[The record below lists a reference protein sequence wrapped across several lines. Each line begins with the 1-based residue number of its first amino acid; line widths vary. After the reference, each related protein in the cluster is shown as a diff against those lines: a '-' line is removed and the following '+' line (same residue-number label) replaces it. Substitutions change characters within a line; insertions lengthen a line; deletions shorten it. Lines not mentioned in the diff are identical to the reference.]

1 LLFSALCALSSAQ
14 YPGAKPVP
22 NPWRAGFK
30 TITESRAKD
39 ILGYLA
45 GPELRGRGS
54 LTPDFFAAAGYVAW
68 RLKEMGLEPAGD
80 AGSFFQRY
88 DLVRSV
94 AVPAET
100 SIASTDG
107 SLQIPY
113 GPNFQVCTLSDTERR
128 VKFAFVTMPKEAD
141 ISNFDWESLRG
152 RIVVY
157 SSQAATNS
165 AFMAKLSEMREK
177 LALEQVITVALER
190 LSTNNPQRSTG
201 IKDFPD
207 PRNGTLSPLR
217 FSLPGMKQIA
227 DKLGVTKYFEE
238 KPNGVSVELPNGEF
252 NVKVKVQQEISP
264 LLNVVAKLP
273 GSDPDLAKEAVVIG
287 SHLDHLGPSND
298 GIRYGADDNGSG
310 CTANLLVAKALVSN
324 PVKPKRSV
332 LFAFWAAEEVGL
344 YGSYAYMCKPSVAPE
359 NTVAYFN
366 LDMLGRN
373 EEFGVEIAENN
384 VDVVYPG
391 IVTTNSMDFYNRLVA
406 NNAFVYLRFKPDK
419 TDRTNRSDTRNFVW
433 KGVPTVK
440 VFTGEHPDYH
450 RAGDTLDKINWTKL
464 VNITKWLYLS
474 VGDLATR
481 ADRPKFAMTPFAPP
495 SFAILQ
501 GRLKLP
507 ADFQVPSKAKQ
518 IAEVVDAAGTVL
530 AKQEL
535 PLSQSQLAYEVLVP
549 KSQLATGGPFTLRVR
564 IMDGSKE
571 LLSTPTPLNVP
582 ADGWTRA
589 QDAKLEASPHD
600 QRAK

>member
-1 LLFSALCALSSAQ
+1 
-14 YPGAKPVP
+14 
-22 NPWRAGFK
+22 
-30 TITESRAKD
+30 
-39 ILGYLA
+39 
-45 GPELRGRGS
+45 
-54 LTPDFFAAAGYVAW
+54 
-68 RLKEMGLEPAGD
+68 
-80 AGSFFQRY
+80 
-88 DLVRSV
+88 
-94 AVPAET
+94 
-100 SIASTDG
+100 
-107 SLQIPY
+107 
-113 GPNFQVCTLSDTERR
+113 
-128 VKFAFVTMPKEAD
+128 
-141 ISNFDWESLRG
+141 
-152 RIVVY
+152 
-157 SSQAATNS
+157 
-165 AFMAKLSEMREK
+165 
-177 LALEQVITVALER
+177 
-190 LSTNNPQRSTG
+190 
-201 IKDFPD
+201 
-207 PRNGTLSPLR
+207 
-217 FSLPGMKQIA
+217 
-227 DKLGVTKYFEE
+227 
-238 KPNGVSVELPNGEF
+238 
-252 NVKVKVQQEISP
+252 
-264 LLNVVAKLP
+264 
-273 GSDPDLAKEAVVIG
+273 
-287 SHLDHLGPSND
+287 
-298 GIRYGADDNGSG
+298 
-310 CTANLLVAKALVSN
+310 
-324 PVKPKRSV
+324 
-332 LFAFWAAEEVGL
+332 
-344 YGSYAYMCKPSVAPE
+344 
-359 NTVAYFN
+359 
-366 LDMLGRN
+366 
-373 EEFGVEIAENN
+373 
-384 VDVVYPG
+384 
-391 IVTTNSMDFYNRLVA
+391 MDFYNRLVA
-406 NNAFVYLRFKPDK
+406 NNAFVNLRFKPDK